1 MPELPTPSART
12 VMRSQSHI
20 LSKYIGAKHNRRR
33 KAVERQKRLKAG
45 LPAAVPLKHVSL
57 DSEQKKAIT
66 STEAIGT
73 ARRKKLFVTRHFSW
87 PVSLGIH
94 LLVAFLLIIYAKQEY
109 MPEEVPVFLDFVE
122 PIRQPRR
129 IRSRTIKSV
138 KPPDS
143 VQVRALRTPRSAPP
157 AVEIPTEAEVFHTP
171 SDDPIDAGDALTPGG
186 VSIPEGLGNIQVEQ
200 KRAEVPTEAPGVDI
214 ERSTSIA
221 PEDSEIDI
229 SDDGLSD
236 RNIDAEVSVQVDQ
249 DPRILRKTKPKYPE
263 SARRAQKEGL
273 VTLEF
278 TVGVDGKATDIK
290 VVEEKPKGFGFG
302 PEAIEAVERWRFTPA
317 KRGTESVPKRVKI
330 PIRFTL
336 EDD

>member
-1 MPELPTPSART
+1 MNSRNN
-12 VMRSQSHI
+12 V
-20 LSKYIGAKHNRRR
+20 LSKYFGAKQNRRR
-33 KAVERQKRLKAG
+33 KASRRQKRLKAG
-45 LPAAVPLKHVSL
+45 LPAVVLLKHVSL
-57 DSEQKKAIT
+57 DQKQQEAIA
-66 STEAIGT
+66 SVEAIGT
-73 ARRKKLFVTRHFSW
+73 AKRKRLFVTRHFAW
-87 PVSLGIH
+87 PISLGIH
-94 LLVAFLLIIYAKQEY
+94 LVVAFLITIYAITEY
-109 MPEEVPVFLDFVE
+109 LPEEAPVFLDFVE
-122 PIRQPRR
+122 PVRQPRR

-143 VQVRALRTPRSAPP
+143 VQVRALRTPRSAPT
-157 AVEIPTEAEVFHTP
+157 AVELPTEEAQFHTP
-171 SDDPIDAGDALTPGG
+171 SDNLMDAGDAPAAGG

-200 KRAEVPTEAPGVDI
+200 GRRAEVPTKLPGVKI

-236 RNIDAEVSVQVDQ
+236 RDIDAEVSVQVDQ

-263 SARRAQKEGL
+263 AARRAQKEGL

-302 PEAIEAVERWRFTPA
+302 AEAIEAVKRWRFTPA

>member
-122 PIRQPRR
+122 PVRQPRR

-157 AVEIPTEAEVFHTP
+157 TVEIPTEAEVFHTP
-171 SDDPIDAGDALTPGG
+171 SDNLMDTGDAPTGG
-186 VSIPEGLGNIQVEQ
+186 GISIPEGPDVQVEQ
-200 KRAEVPTEAPGVDI
+200 KRVEIPTKLPGVDI

-221 PEDSEIDI
+221 PDDSEIDI

-236 RNIDAEVSVQVDQ
+236 RDIDAEVSVQVDQ

-263 SARRAQKEGL
+263 AARRAQKEGL

>member
-1 MPELPTPSART
+1 
-12 VMRSQSHI
+12 
-20 LSKYIGAKHNRRR
+20 
-33 KAVERQKRLKAG
+33 
-45 LPAAVPLKHVSL
+45 
-57 DSEQKKAIT
+57 
-66 STEAIGT
+66 
-73 ARRKKLFVTRHFSW
+73 
-87 PVSLGIH
+87 
-94 LLVAFLLIIYAKQEY
+94 VAFLITIYAITEY
-109 MPEEVPVFLDFVE
+109 LPEDVPVFLDFVD
-122 PIRQPRR
+122 PIREPRD
-129 IRSRTIKSV
+129 IRRRSPVKSAA
-138 KPPDS
+138 PPKS
-143 VQVRALRTPRSAPP
+143 LIQAPRVQRSAPA
-157 AVEIPTEAEVFHTP
+157 AVEIPTEEAQFHTP
-171 SDDPIDAGDALTPGG
+171 SDNLMDAGDAPAAGG

-200 KRAEVPTEAPGVDI
+200 GRAEVPTKLPGVDI

-236 RNIDAEVSVQVDQ
+236 RDIDAEVSVQVDQ

-263 SARRAQKEGL
+263 AARRAQKEGL

-278 TVGVDGKATDIK
+278 TVGVDGKATDIT